1 VSGGRMSIDAP
12 TAGAS
17 VYQPFTIAGWAFDAA
32 APSGTGVDTVHVW
45 AYPDGGAPRFVGAA
59 AYGGNRPDIG
69 TAFGSRFA
77 ASGFSLQATGLPT
90 ASYTLAVFARSLV
103 SGTFDLV
110 RTVRVTLPDG
120 GAAAIDTPVAG
131 GAVST
136 PFVVSGWAL
145 DRQGEGTGIDAVHIW
160 AYPTAG
166 GSPTF
171 LGVAAGVSRPDV
183 ATAFG
188 DARFAPSGY
197 SLTVNTLP
205 PGTYTVVVYARS
217 VATGAFSVA
226 RSVQV
231 IVN

>member
-1 VSGGRMSIDAP
+1 M
-12 TAGAS
+12 
-17 VYQPFTIAGWAFDAA
+17 
-32 APSGTGVDTVHVW
+32 
-45 AYPDGGAPRFVGAA
+45 
-59 AYGGNRPDIG
+59 
-69 TAFGSRFA
+69 
-77 ASGFSLQATGLPT
+77 
-90 ASYTLAVFARSLV
+90 
-103 SGTFDLV
+103 
-110 RTVRVTLPDG
+110 
-120 GAAAIDTPVAG
+120 
-131 GAVST
+131 
-136 PFVVSGWAL
+136 SGWAL

-188 DARFAPSGY
+188 DARFTPSGY
-197 SLTVNTLP
+197 SLTVHTLP

-217 VATGAFSVA
+217 TATGAFSVA